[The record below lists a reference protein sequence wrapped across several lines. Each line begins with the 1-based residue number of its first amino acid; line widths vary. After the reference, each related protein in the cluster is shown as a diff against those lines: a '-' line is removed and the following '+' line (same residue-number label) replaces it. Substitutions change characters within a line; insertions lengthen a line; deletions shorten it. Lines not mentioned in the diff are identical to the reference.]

1 MARPL
6 RLEYPG
12 ALYHITSRG
21 NERKKI
27 FLDDE
32 ERKLFQ
38 QLLTTVVEKHQWV
51 CHAYCLMD
59 NHYHL
64 LVEVKQPDVS
74 EGMGWLNGVYTQKIN
89 RRRKRVGHLFQ
100 GRFKSVLVQKESH
113 LLEVARYIVLNPVRA
128 RIVKSPSDWEW
139 SSFRAT
145 AGACKPPKCL
155 ATDWILVQFAK
166 TRAIARRR
174 YAEFVMEGIDSKSI
188 WNGLRAKSVLGKK
201 EFLDEISGLMGEDG
215 ELPVIPKYQKHIS
228 RPSLEELAGTDDLG
242 ESEGRVKFIRSAVD
256 GHGYSQ
262 SEVARFLG
270 INQSTVSRI
279 VGGGNA

>member
-21 NERKKI
+21 NDRKKI
-27 FLDDE
+27 FLCDE
-32 ERKLFQ
+32 DRKLFLN
-38 QLLTTVVEKHQWV
+38 LLTKVVAKFRWT

-64 LVEVKQPDVS
+64 LIEIAKPDIS
-74 EGMGWLNGVYTQKIN
+74 EGMSWLNGVYTQKIN
-89 RRRKRVGHLFQ
+89 RSRKRVGHLFQ

-128 RIVKSPSDWEW
+128 RIVKSPSDWKW
-139 SSFRAT
+139 SSFGAT
-145 AGACKPPKCL
+145 AGTVRPPEYL
-155 ATDWILVQFAK
+155 ATDWILGQFAK
-166 TRAIARRR
+166 TRGIAKRR
-174 YAEFVMEGIDSKSI
+174 YAEFVMEGIGSKSI
-188 WNGLRAKSVLGKK
+188 WNGLKAKSVLGNK
-201 EFLDEISGLMGEDG
+201 EFLEEISGLMGEDD
-215 ELPVIPKYQKHIS
+215 ELPATPRNQRQIA
-228 RPSLEELAGTDDLG
+228 RPSLEELAGAGDL
-242 ESEGRVKFIRSAVD
+242 SEIGKRERFIRSAVD
-256 GHGYSQ
+256 DQGYSQ

-279 VGGGNA
+279 LGGGNA

>member
-1 MARPL
+1 ML
-6 RLEYPG
+6 
-12 ALYHITSRG
+12 S
-21 NERKKI
+21 K
-27 FLDDE
+27 
-32 ERKLFQ
+32 
-38 QLLTTVVEKHQWV
+38 VVEKHRWT

-64 LVEVKQPDVS
+64 LIEIMQPDIS
-74 EGMGWLNGVYTQKIN
+74 EGMSWLNGVYTQKIN

-113 LLEVARYIVLNPVRA
+113 LLDVARYIALNPVRA
-128 RIVKSPSDWEW
+128 RIVKSPWDWEW

-145 AGACKPPKCL
+145 AGACKPPECL
-155 ATDWILVQFAK
+155 STDWILVQFAK
-166 TRAIARRR
+166 TPAIARRK

-201 EFLDEISGLMGEDG
+201 EFLKEISGLMGKDG
-215 ELPVIPKYQKHIS
+215 ELPSTPKYQKHIS
-228 RPSLEELAGTDDLG
+228 RPSLEELAGTGDLD
-242 ESEGRVKFIRSAVD
+242 ESERKVKFIRSAVD
-256 GHGYSQ
+256 AHGYSQ

-279 VGGGNA
+279 LGGGNA